1 MVIKGDG
8 KVGIGRPDPIGQL
21 EVIAATGVT
30 AQRWGYSA
38 DYANYALELGCV
50 DNGSSNVSWNFKH
63 KTNGGLHNVL
73 SFYATNVG
81 IGTASP
87 AHKLQV
93 EGAIKTNPPV
103 QTGNKQRGVQ
113 TWETQI
119 YTVGTTAT
127 NWDMTK
133 YNEGGS
139 GNSFLVEAF
148 WSHYAAV
155 NHCLSLKAVVHIRG
169 TTVFQ
174 QTILNSTHA
183 YTGSFTISAPSSTT
197 LRINKTAGTY
207 GGGGYGYIRVTSY
220 QT

>member
-1 MVIKGDG
+1 
-8 KVGIGRPDPIGQL
+8 
-21 EVIAATGVT
+21 
-30 AQRWGYSA
+30 
-38 DYANYALELGCV
+38 
-50 DNGSSNVSWNFKH
+50 
-63 KTNGGLHNVL
+63 
-73 SFYATNVG
+73 
-81 IGTASP
+81 
-87 AHKLQV
+87 
-93 EGAIKTNPPV
+93 
-103 QTGNKQRGVQ
+103 
-113 TWETQI
+113 
-119 YTVGTTAT
+119 
-127 NWDMTK
+127 MTK